1 MRGVVVDDGESVM
14 SAGRVKP
21 ESRPETDWLFQVSD
35 PSSSHNFYKVIRSQ
49 ITTVTLLIELI

>member
-1 MRGVVVDDGESVM
+1 MDDGESVM

-35 PSSSHNFYKVIRSQ
+35 PSSSHNFYKVTRSQ